1 METENCEGEIILCG
15 VSSCIWIKYGIVSE
29 YLQ

>member
-15 VSSCIWIKYGIVSE
+15 VSSCIWINMV
-29 YLQ
+29 